1 MPVGPDGVPAAC
13 SQSGRDWPA
22 AAMNMPEQT
31 FGVFPET
38 YVFYNPQVAGAGQV
52 AAEVAQRVG
61 GTPRANNDLPDA
73 ETQLP
78 SEAIQNRNAITVVL
92 AGR

>member
-1 MPVGPDGVPAAC
+1 YSSTCWFVCWEPPSMIAQCCFVF
-13 SQSGRDWPA
+13 SGRAQMCIGDR
-22 AAMNMPEQT
+22 
-31 FGVFPET
+31 
-38 YVFYNPQVAGAGQV
+38 FYNPQVAGADQV